1 MGAGNAD
8 SPGWQQVQILVRSD
22 ILMAADKKRLDISE
36 TCNRALAGHLGIAYA
51 PAGPDKKKASRVI
64 IAQPAAT
71 RASKSAGRSPGAGDK
86 RRGPHGPGKGHKRA
100 QGKESGAGSKT
111 PGGSGY
117 RNPRIPKKVPQPAAP
132 AAPPA
137 PALASKGKKAA
148 KGGRKEDCNQK
159 VRRHEDRPGRPR
171 RARMRSSQR
180 RALRAVRAL
189 VPGPRLRGAGP
200 EGVYRCPQEQV
211 RLWRTHRWR
220 RPELVRDPDKIIF
233 LFPEPADPGLV
244 IAQHPQEIHPPEIL
258 PVDIGEEELRVHR
271 LPDQKI
277 GQVDLPRS
285 LPRCPGRTGTS
296 GRIPAFSHRYLPGRR
311 RFWRAFLIQSVI
323 SSLPLF
329 PIATTTGRPLPK
341 TSSLSP

>member
-64 IAQPAAT
+64 IAQPTAPA
-71 RASKSAGRSPGAGDK
+71 ASKSAGRSPGAGDK

-111 PGGSGY
+111 PGGSGTGT
-117 RNPRIPKKVPQPAAP
+117 RDPEKSPAAGCARSP
-132 AAPPA
+132 TGPCTCY
-137 PALASKGKKAA
+137 
-148 KGGRKEDCNQK
+148 RKE
-159 VRRHEDRPGRPR
+159 RRQQ
-171 RARMRSSQR
+171 RAAGKRTQSKSSSARRSSR
-180 RALRAVRAL
+180 ETEEGPDCDRLKGRALRAVRAL

-233 LFPEPADPGLV
+233 LL
-244 IAQHPQEIHPPEIL
+244 
-258 PVDIGEEELRVHR
+258 
-271 LPDQKI
+271 
-277 GQVDLPRS
+277 S
-285 LPRCPGRTGTS
+285 RTGGS
-296 GRIPAFSHRYLPGRR
+296 GTGNRAAPAGNPPAGN
-311 RFWRAFLIQSVI
+311 
-323 SSLPLF
+323 
-329 PIATTTGRPLPK
+329 
-341 TSSLSP
+341 TSS